1 MTHSFFAALV
11 GAIAIVL
18 GGAPSSAQNAYITN
32 SGSNTVS
39 VIDTATNTV
48 VSTIPVGSGPDAF
61 GIFIRP
67 APILGP
73 TFAGTPGSP
82 NCQGKS
88 VSALATKFGGLDAAA
103 AALGFSDVQGL
114 QNAIGAFC
122 AG

>member
-1 MTHSFFAALV
+1 MARSFSAVLIS
-11 GAIAIVL
+11 AIAIVL
-18 GGAPSSAQNAYITN
+18 GSGPSSAQNAYITN

-61 GIFIRP
+61 GIFIGP

-73 TFAGTPGSP
+73 SFAGTPGSL
-82 NCQGKS
+82 NCQGTS
-88 VSALATKFGGLDAAA
+88 VSALVTKFGGLDAAA
-103 AALGFSDVQGL
+103 AALGSSNVQGL
-114 QNAIGAFC
+114 QNAIRAFC